1 MAMLNNQ
8 RVYIYIM
15 IYTYAV
21 AAQCALL
28 MCSPRKPS
36 VVMFGEDLP
45 DRFWDL
51 QEDDLRKCVAGRCAW
66 EPFKMESP
74 YLIMVNNG

>member
-45 DRFWDL
+45 DRFL
-51 QEDDLRKCVAGRCAW
+51 GSAGGRPAKMRRWAMCLGAFQDG
-66 EPFKMESP
+66 EPIF
-74 YLIMVNNG
+74 NHG